1 MATADLII
9 HVFCVVDDRLGPV
22 PKHPQARL
30 WPSELVTVGL
40 LYALKGGSFRSFY
53 RWLARDH
60 AALFGGLPE
69 RTRLLRA
76 LRLHHPW
83 TATFL
88 ADPTFFTVIDTY
100 GIELIHP
107 WRAGR
112 SPEQVGRK
120 GFSNHRGIV
129 GLKLCWLINDRGE
142 VVAWDWQTANVHDQT
157 FAPLAGALD
166 GQTITLADSGF
177 HAAQGDPPNLKLC
190 PRGTWNERMLIE
202 TVFSL
207 VHRVCRLK
215 YLWHR
220 RRPYRAMHLAYVAA
234 LFNVLL
240 ALTPHLDPD
249 AAQPDSW
256 PHIAQFAL

>member
-9 HVFCVVDDRLGPV
+9 HVFCLVDDHLGPV
-22 PKHPQARL
+22 PKHRQARL
-30 WPSELVTVGL
+30 WPSELVTIGL

-69 RTRLLRA
+69 RTRLLRS
-76 LRLHHPW
+76 LQTHHHR
-83 TATFL
+83 TDAFL
-88 ADPTFFTVIDTY
+88 AAPSFFTVIDTY
-100 GIELIHP
+100 GIELLHP

-112 SPEQVGRK
+112 SPAQVGRK
-120 GFSNHRGIV
+120 GYSNHRWIV

-142 VVAWDWQTANVHDQT
+142 VVAWDWNTANVHDQT
-157 FAPLAGALD
+157 FAPLAAAVA

-177 HAAQGDPPNLKLC
+177 HAAHGDPPNLKLC
-190 PRGTWNERMLIE
+190 PRGAWNERMLIE
-202 TVFSL
+202 PGFSL

-220 RRPYRAMHLAYVAA
+220 SHPYLAMHLAYVAA

-240 ALTPHLDPD
+240 ALNRHVESDP
-249 AAQPDSW
+249 AQANPW
-256 PHIAQFAL
+256 PHIAQYSL

>member
-1 MATADLII
+1 MATTDLII
-9 HVFCVVDDRLGPV
+9 HLFCLVDDRLGPMR
-22 PKHPQARL
+22 KHRQARL
-30 WPSELVTVGL
+30 WPSEVVTIGL

-69 RTRLLRA
+69 RTRLLRSM
-76 LRLHHPW
+76 RTHHRW
-83 TATFL
+83 TDHFL
-88 ADPTFFTVIDTY
+88 AAPTFFTVIDTY

-112 SPEQVGRK
+112 SARQVGRK
-120 GFSNHRGIV
+120 GFSNHRWIV
-129 GLKLCWLINDRGE
+129 GLKLCWLINHHGE
-142 VVAWDWQTANVHDQT
+142 VVAWDWATANVHDQT
-157 FAPLAGALD
+157 FAPLAGRFA

-177 HAAQGDPPNLKLC
+177 HAAAGDPPNLKVC

-202 TVFSL
+202 TVLSL

-220 RRPYRAMHLAYVAA
+220 RRPYLAMHLAYVAA

-240 ALTPHLDPD
+240 LLTRRLEPQP
-249 AAQPDSW
+249 AQAVPW

>member
-9 HVFCVVDDRLGPV
+9 HLFCLVDDRLGRLA
-22 PKHPQARL
+22 KHPQARL
-30 WPSELVTVGL
+30 WPSEVVTIGL
-40 LYALKGGSFRSFY
+40 LYALKGGSFRSFE

-69 RTRLLRA
+69 RTRLLRS
-76 LRLHHPW
+76 LRTHQHW
-83 TATFL
+83 TDVFL
-88 ADPTFFTVIDTY
+88 ADPSFFTVIDTY

-112 SPEQVGRK
+112 SPAQVGRK
-120 GFSNHRGIV
+120 GFSNHRWIV

-142 VVAWDWQTANVHDQT
+142 VVAWDWHTANVHDQT
-157 FAPLAGALD
+157 FAPVAAAFA

-177 HAAQGDPPNLKLC
+177 HAAAGDPPNLKLC

-207 VHRVCRLK
+207 VHRICRLK

-220 RRPYRAMHLAYVAA
+220 TRPYLAMHLAYVAA

-240 ALTPHLDPD
+240 TLNQRLESATAPPDP
-249 AAQPDSW
+249 W
-256 PHIAQFAL
+256 PRIAQYAL